1 MTFFFVRHKREAV
14 AEFSFCNGP
23 FFEGYGEKSAP
34 QLAAAQAQP
43 GGSQTGGEKEKRFF
57 YFKFS

>member
-23 FFEGYGEKSAP
+23 FLFCKVLLQQHAGKA
-34 QLAAAQAQP
+34 L
-43 GGSQTGGEKEKRFF
+43 GG
-57 YFKFS
+57 

>member
-23 FFEGYGEKSAP
+23 FLCLLGEETSDRQGDYGNENGKAKP
-34 QLAAAQAQP
+34 IH
-43 GGSQTGGEKEKRFF
+43 
-57 YFKFS
+57 